1 MLLPT
6 NQCATITKLKNNGF
20 NMLKNLQTLPI
31 DEKIQL
37 VEDLWDSI
45 GQAQL
50 NILTQAQK
58 IELDARLD
66 AYTIDGNKGR
76 EINTVL
82 SDIKNRL

>member
-1 MLLPT
+1 
-6 NQCATITKLKNNGF
+6 
-20 NMLKNLQTLPI
+20 MLKNLKTLPI
-31 DEKIQL
+31 NEKIQL

-58 IELDARLD
+58 IELDTRLD
-66 AYTIDGNKGR
+66 AYTMDGNKGR

-82 SDIKNRL
+82 NDIKSRL